1 MPRKPNDTISQRELI
16 YRLRILLDEA
26 MRTPPDRRRM
36 MRSSGAKDKL
46 VVLVKENPA
55 STGSKHVMWNIG
67 KSRREWLL
75 EFLKQEY
82 PEWSTGTSEEIPP
95 SRNP

>member
-1 MPRKPNDTISQRELI
+1 MPRKPTDTISQRELI

-26 MRTPPDRRRM
+26 MRTPPDRRRTA
-36 MRSSGAKDKL
+36 RSSSAKDKL
-46 VVLVKENPA
+46 LVLVKENPA
-55 STGSKHVMWNIG
+55 STGRKHVMWNIG

-82 PEWSTGTSEEIPP
+82 PEWSTGLSTAEPDSGP
-95 SRNP
+95 